1 MNFKTEIMKELE
13 LIKQQLETAMNWSIE
28 NIQPYLTKIMHKI
41 TISELTS
48 SCAYIGIALLLISIS
63 TTIHKFSKTHSKR
76 RDSEFII
83 AWTVGY
89 AVILFISFSI
99 IMIQAFDII
108 QAITAPEMTFL
119 EYMLNY
125 KGK

>member
-1 MNFKTEIMKELE
+1 MNLELEIMKELE
-13 LIKQQLETAMNWSIE
+13 LIKEQLNKAMNWSIE
-28 NIQPYLTKIMHKI
+28 TIQPYIDKLMHKVAI
-41 TISELTS
+41 NELTT
-48 SCAYIGIALLLISIS
+48 SCTYIGIALLLISIS
-63 TTIHKFSKTHSKR
+63 TTIYKFSKTHSKR
-76 RDSEFII
+76 RDSEFVI

-108 QAITAPEMTFL
+108 QATTAPEMTFL

-125 KGK
+125 KK